1 MSSGQARELGH
12 LLPPLSP
19 RGLVCLRSRL
29 WRGGG
34 RWGPGARNSGA
45 AAAGLGA
52 GPWKETP
59 GEARRRPGL
68 WSRCPWTPDQ
78 RTGGRAGAG
87 TCSARPGRPRGVCL
101 GGPALPAPF
110 AISGCLPLSVRFLG
124 FSAASPLLTASPVP
138 ESARARAVASAA
150 TSVELVALRRSPE
163 DSEALSMTPWELGRQ
178 ARHGTGEEAEGA
190 RARGCGV

>member
-1 MSSGQARELGH
+1 MSSGRARELGH

-19 RGLVCLRSRL
+19 RGLVCLLSRL
-29 WRGGG
+29 WR
-34 RWGPGARNSGA
+34 A
-45 AAAGLGA
+45 
-52 GPWKETP
+52 
-59 GEARRRPGL
+59 
-68 WSRCPWTPDQ
+68 
-78 RTGGRAGAG
+78 GGRALEGDPGGGPSPPGPVVSLPVDSGPAHRRPSWGG
-87 TCSARPGRPRGVCL
+87 TCSARPGRPRGVRL

-110 AISGCLPLSVRFLG
+110 AVSGCLPLSVRFLG

-138 ESARARAVASAA
+138 EPARARAVASAA

-190 RARGCGV
+190 RARGGRV